1 MATPIIDAC
10 AFFGPWPQ
18 HDELALP
25 ALLDAMAPSNITR
38 SLALSTSGIFYDFRA
53 GNAATLE
60 AARAHQGQIFPV
72 GTLDPR
78 AYPACL
84 DEAEKCAKAGFRLFR
99 FFPSHQGWPIAY
111 APFRELLQR
120 CDALGT
126 SVAVE
131 VAKHGDITELA
142 DAVAFTQAPVLLSGV
157 TAPLLGEAMA
167 VMRSAPKF
175 FIETTHL
182 VAPGALEAVVQNVP
196 HGAQRLVFASYSPL
210 RYLSAALGP
219 ILASGLAPDQKAA
232 VLGGNLQILLTRK
245 A

>member
-1 MATPIIDAC
+1 MAAPIIDAC

-25 ALLDAMAPSNITR
+25 NLLDAMAPSNITR
-38 SLALSTSGIFYDFRA
+38 SLALSTAGIFYDFRV

-60 AARAHQGQIFPV
+60 AARAHPGAIFPV
-72 GTLDPR
+72 ATLDPR

-84 DEAEKCAKAGFRLFR
+84 SEAENCAKAGFRLFR
-99 FFPSHQGWPIAY
+99 FFPSHQGWPIRY

-131 VAKHGDITELA
+131 VSHHGEITELA
-142 DAVAFTQAPVLLSGV
+142 DALAFTQSPVLLAGV

-175 FIETTHL
+175 YLETTHL
-182 VAPGALEAVVQNVP
+182 AAPGALETVAAEVP
-196 HGAQRLVFASYSPL
+196 HGSSRLIFASYAPL

-219 ILASGLAPDQKAA
+219 ILASSLTGEQKSAI
-232 VLGGNLQILLTRK
+232 LGGNLQILLTKK